1 MYYQPRQTFRED
13 LHLNTLAFAFPA
25 EPVTFYFS
33 REDIKEEKLTR
44 LSLLQF
50 PANVSSLFPDLGNA
64 EFIYTSFTRKV
75 KGFQPFP
82 VDFKNPDNYN
92 LVKKYYNREIRLYF
106 VKKNILVERTFV
118 GDNQVWLKAKVEAE
132 NAPLASATYDRYTVK
147 VNYNHMLKTPELAV
161 SYDGQALLCRKSI
174 AQLRQEHNEAVSN
187 PFEETAG
194 VNLDDLFNRV
204 LVVSNLNDDPKKKV
218 YRIRKYEKLA
228 EDIDKGEIIDY
239 KRVYPVINRGLSAYL
254 GYPEQ
259 DEESAD
265 VYDEPVRNRYL
276 KYIPKIF
283 AFKNKFL
290 CCDEFRK
297 IIPVVDDFTA
307 VTAGRVSSASKMLA
321 FGMDDETGE
330 HHKDVV
336 PQLGLNYGPYSQLR
350 NSSVK
355 MFFIAHKP
363 EAEFTKKFWTMFSR
377 GYAGFAPSC
386 RYPYNGLPYYLGTNL
401 DIIKGVL
408 FEDAA
413 DPVSALEQQI
423 QRIRS
428 EAGNAPL
435 LAIYFTPIG
444 KNDKSDELT
453 AVYYKVKEYL
463 LNFGIQSQCIETAKA
478 LVAYKHDEEKKR
490 YDFIYTLQNI
500 SIAVH
505 AKMGGTPWLIDI
517 PPYRELVVGVGAFAH
532 KDTKYIGSAFSFDN
546 TGAFNSFEYFQK
558 DELEELAGSIQNA
571 VIEYR
576 NTIENPTR
584 LVLHYYKDMNEDEVA
599 VIEKALYDL
608 KLDIPIFVVTI
619 NKTEAEDIFVFD
631 DAYEGKM
638 PYSGNYINLGRNN
651 YLLCNNTRYQFG
663 KKAPEGFP
671 FPVKLKI
678 HCPTDPSLLNQNTVQ
693 NLIDQV
699 YQFSRIYWKS
709 IKQQN
714 LPVTI
719 KYPEMVARIAPHFTG
734 GVIPTAIGRNN
745 LWFL

>member
-25 EPVTFYFS
+25 EPVTFYFTKD
-33 REDIKEEKLTR
+33 DIPEEKLTR

-50 PANVSSLFPDLGNA
+50 PANVSSLFPGLGNA
-64 EFIYTSFTRKV
+64 EFIYTSFARKV
-75 KGFQPFP
+75 DGLQPFP
-82 VDFKNPDNYN
+82 IDFKNPDNYN

-106 VKKNILVERTFV
+106 VRKNILVERTFV
-118 GDNQVWLKAKVEAE
+118 GDNQVWLRAKVDAE
-132 NAPLASATYDRYTVK
+132 HAPLASATYDRYTVK
-147 VNYNHMLKTPELAV
+147 VNYNHMLKTPELAI
-161 SYDGQALLCRKSI
+161 SYDGQALLCKKSI
-174 AQLRQEHNEAVSN
+174 AELRQELNDSVTD
-187 PFEETAG
+187 PFDTTPA
-194 VNLDDLFNRV
+194 VNLDGLFNRV
-204 LVVSNLNDDPKKKV
+204 LLVSHINGDRKKKAFK
-218 YRIRKYEKLA
+218 IRKYEKLVD
-228 EDIDKGEIIDY
+228 DIDQGLTIDY
-239 KRVYPVINRGLSAYL
+239 AKVYPIINRGLAEYL
-254 GYPEQ
+254 GYPEAS
-259 DEESAD
+259 EEEEEM
-265 VYDEPVRNRYL
+265 YGEPVRNRYL

-283 AFKNKFL
+283 AFKNKFI

-297 IIPVVDDFTA
+297 IMPVVDDFTA
-307 VTAGRVSSASKMLA
+307 VTAGRVSTSSKMLA

-350 NSSVK
+350 NNSVK
-355 MFFIAHKP
+355 IFFIAHEQ
-363 EAEFTKKFWTMFSR
+363 EAEFTKKFWTMFSK
-377 GYAGFAPSC
+377 GYAGFANTC
-386 RYPYNGLPYYLGTNL
+386 RYPYQGLSYYLGTNVE
-401 DIIKGVL
+401 IVRGVL
-408 FEDAA
+408 FKDEK
-413 DPVSALEQQI
+413 DPVSAIGQHI
-423 QRIRS
+423 QRIRQ
-428 EAGNAPL
+428 EAGDAPL
-435 LAIYFTPIG
+435 LAFYFTPIG
-444 KNDKSDELT
+444 KNDKSAELT
-453 AVYYKVKEYL
+453 DVYYKVKEYL

-478 LVAYKHDEEKKR
+478 LTAYKNDEDRKR

-571 VIEYR
+571 VIEYSH
-576 NTIENPTR
+576 TIENPTR
-584 LVLHYYKDMNEDEVA
+584 LILHYYKDMNEDEVA

-631 DAYEGKM
+631 DAYDGKM

-663 KKAPEGFP
+663 RKDPEGYP